1 MSKTDARHFTS
12 EPMLEILQW
21 LEARLAETAPGECV
35 AFRVLDPDLGENA
48 YAGTPVS
55 MGGVTYLQRGYKA
68 WTDLAEA
75 LFCRMLTPQST
86 EDGLVLLRFKKLD
99 AQTSFHRGAVRD
111 VTEKYGADSAFASIR
126 KDEEPAFLWAHRH
139 ALLRTKFLERRR
151 ILNLGINTG
160 DEFELIR
167 SLAGKTFD
175 EMELVGIDHS
185 ASAIALANVRFP
197 EPNVAFHVHDIN
209 ALDTLG
215 LGRFDLIVSI
225 GTLQS
230 PGIEFKPLF
239 MSIVRNILAPGGAV
253 ILGFPNCRWIDG
265 EMLYGAKAPNYAFS
279 EQSLLYKDVHFC
291 KKYLQQKK
299 FRVSLTG
306 KPYLFLSA
314 TAIGTGNAG
323 DGEPSGYE

>member
-1 MSKTDARHFTS
+1 
-12 EPMLEILQW
+12 MLEILQW
-21 LEARLAETAPGECV
+21 LETRLEETAAGESV
-35 AFRVLDPDLGENA
+35 AIRVLDPDLGGHA
-48 YAGTPVS
+48 YAGTPVFL
-55 MGGVTYLQRGYKA
+55 GDVTYLHRGYKA

-75 LFCRMLTPQST
+75 LFCRMLTPQRAA
-86 EDGLVLLRFKKLD
+86 DGLVLLRFKRLD
-99 AQTSFHRGAVRD
+99 TQTSFHRDAALD

-126 KDEEPAFLWAHRH
+126 KDEEPAYLWAHRH
-139 ALLRTKFLERRR
+139 ALLRVKFLQRRR

-167 SLAGKTFD
+167 ALAGKTFD

-185 ASAIALANVRFP
+185 ASAIDRARRRFP
-197 EPNVAFHVHDIN
+197 CLNVTFHVHDIN
-209 ALDTLG
+209 ELHTLA

-239 MSIVRNILAPGGAV
+239 MSIVQNLLAPGGAV
-253 ILGFPNCRWIDG
+253 ILGFPNCRWVDG

-314 TAIGTGNAG
+314 TAIGSR
-323 DGEPSGYE
+323 GEQDVAAHE